1 LRLTARGIANPLQY
15 GTQIAPRL
23 SGIGTDAESVKDA
36 V

>member
-1 LRLTARGIANPLQY
+1 MTARGIANPLQY
-15 GTQIAPRL
+15 GTQIVPRS

>member
-1 LRLTARGIANPLQY
+1 MANPLQC
-15 GTQIAPRL
+15 GTQIALRL